1 LGIIT
6 VDFGAAVQLLVIYLH
21 SSNIGGKNGNTLKQ
35 CVGFKKAF
43 VSVRREVLYNTLSL
57 VFP

>member
-1 LGIIT
+1 M
-6 VDFGAAVQLLVIYLH
+6 DFGAAVQLLVIYLH